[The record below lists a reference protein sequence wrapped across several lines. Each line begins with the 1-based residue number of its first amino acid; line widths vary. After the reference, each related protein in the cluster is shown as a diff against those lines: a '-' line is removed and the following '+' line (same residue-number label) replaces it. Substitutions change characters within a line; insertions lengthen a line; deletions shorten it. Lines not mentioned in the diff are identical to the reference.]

1 VGFLAHMPE
10 LMDFK
15 RAVSVRVKMNNI
27 DFWNTCYMHILYE
40 VSLIFS
46 WLQ

>member
-1 VGFLAHMPE
+1 VGRSAHRFVGFLAHMPE

-27 DFWNTCYMHILYE
+27 DF
-40 VSLIFS
+40 
-46 WLQ
+46 